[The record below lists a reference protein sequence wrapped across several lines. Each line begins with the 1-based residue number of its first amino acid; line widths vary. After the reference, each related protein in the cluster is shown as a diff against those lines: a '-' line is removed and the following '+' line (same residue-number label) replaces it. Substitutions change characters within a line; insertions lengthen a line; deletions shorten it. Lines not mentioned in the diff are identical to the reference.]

1 MAARLLEKYKS
12 EIKPVLESEFPQNK
26 MLTASLEKV
35 TISVGTGFA
44 MKDSKLM
51 QNINDTISLIA
62 GQKAVTVISKKS
74 IAGFKVREEMP
85 VGVKVNLRGERMYE
99 FIDKLCSIALP
110 RVKDFRGLERNG
122 FDGAGNFN
130 FGLDE
135 QLMFPE
141 VEFDNVIQTHGM
153 NIAITTSTD
162 KEDKILEKYC
172 NKHSIK
178 FFQGSKDNVI
188 KRYIDAAKKFK
199 VNTIIRITG
208 DCPEISNE
216 ITNIL
221 LNKHLKTN
229 SDYTVAK
236 NSPIGFSGEILNLSS
251 LKKIIKKKPRAYL
264 SEYMT
269 YYFTNNSKIFKLNFV
284 NLPKYMQKKYRMTI
298 DYKKD
303 LIFFKE
309 LYKCFEKEKI
319 EFNSKNLNLIINKYK
334 YLNNINSNLKLTYK
348 TDKKLIDK
356 INKDTIIFEK

>member
-62 GQKAVTVISKKS
+62 GQKAVTINSRKS
-74 IAGFKVREEMP
+74 IAGFKVREDMP

-153 NIAITTSTD
+153 NISITTTTSSD
-162 KEDKILEKYC
+162 EESYRLLELMG
-172 NKHSIK
+172 I
-178 FFQGSKDNVI
+178 
-188 KRYIDAAKKFK
+188 
-199 VNTIIRITG
+199 
-208 DCPEISNE
+208 P
-216 ITNIL
+216 
-221 LNKHLKTN
+221 
-229 SDYTVAK
+229 
-236 NSPIGFSGEILNLSS
+236 
-251 LKKIIKKKPRAYL
+251 
-264 SEYMT
+264 
-269 YYFTNNSKIFKLNFV
+269 FTKGRS
-284 NLPKYMQKKYRMTI
+284 
-298 DYKKD
+298 
-303 LIFFKE
+303 
-309 LYKCFEKEKI
+309 
-319 EFNSKNLNLIINKYK
+319 
-334 YLNNINSNLKLTYK
+334 
-348 TDKKLIDK
+348 
-356 INKDTIIFEK
+356 